1 MNTAERHQVIAERI
15 DTDGS
20 AAVADLARD
29 LGASEATI
37 RRDLVEMDRAGLLRR
52 THGGAIRLA
61 LRGREPA
68 FVRRVA
74 ENGDAKTRIA
84 VAAAALLTPGE
95 TIALDSGTTCVEVA
109 RQLLQMDLR
118 VVPMSLPAM
127 EVLARSTTITMTSPG
142 GDLRPAELSYVGPM
156 AESNLDRLRFDTALI
171 SCCGISLA
179 NGVTAYD
186 LSDASIKNVALRNS
200 RRSVLLCDDSKW
212 EITTFALIDQLR
224 IFDILITDH
233 QPTPQEQQFFADNE
247 IEVIT
252 V

>member
-1 MNTAERHQVIAERI
+1 MSTNERHQVIAEKV
-15 DTDGS
+15 DTTGS
-20 AAVADLARD
+20 ATVADLARE

-52 THGGAIRLA
+52 THGGAVRLS

-68 FVRRVA
+68 FIRRA
-74 ENGDAKTRIA
+74 TENGNAKTNIA

-95 TIALDSGTTCVEVA
+95 TVALDSGTTCVEVA
-109 RQLLQMDLR
+109 RQLVPLHLR

-127 EVLARSTTITMTSPG
+127 EILARSTTVTMTSPG

-156 AESNLDRLRFDTALI
+156 AESNLARLRFDTALI
-171 SCCGISLA
+171 SCCGISLT

-186 LSDASIKNVALRNS
+186 LSDASIKNVAIRHAQ
-200 RRSVLLCDDSKW
+200 RKIVLCDDSKW
-212 EITTFALIDQLR
+212 EITTFALIDELR
-224 IFDILITDH
+224 IFDVLVTDH
-233 QPTPQEQQFFADNE
+233 QPTPEEQQFFSDNE
-247 IEVIT
+247 IDVIT